1 MKGRILSI
9 AAVLAIGAVAGFF
22 GARAYE
28 QSQCAK
34 RLEFAAAE
42 NVRASGILR
51 SGADQWAGSLAD
63 AQGEAMLRS
72 FVAGLAPL
80 VLAERDTSVD
90 IAGVSL
96 LRLNGV
102 QGVSILRA
110 DGKTLYASD
119 AKLSVTDAGNEQ
131 TRWALAASDFAVR
144 ESVRPGVREMAL
156 PVNDSGRV
164 LAVVWLAYDSAA
176 IRERYRPEPL
186 KAALGE

>member
-1 MKGRILSI
+1 
-9 AAVLAIGAVAGFF
+9 
-22 GARAYE
+22 
-28 QSQCAK
+28 
-34 RLEFAAAE
+34 
-42 NVRASGILR
+42 
-51 SGADQWAGSLAD
+51 
-63 AQGEAMLRS
+63 MLRA

-80 VLAERDTSVD
+80 ILAERDTSVD

-96 LRLNGV
+96 LRLTGV

-119 AKLSVTDAGNEQ
+119 AKLSVTDSGNEQ
-131 TRWALAASDFAVR
+131 TRWALAATDFAVR
-144 ESVRPGVREMAL
+144 ESVRPGIREMSL

-186 KAALGE
+186 KAALSE